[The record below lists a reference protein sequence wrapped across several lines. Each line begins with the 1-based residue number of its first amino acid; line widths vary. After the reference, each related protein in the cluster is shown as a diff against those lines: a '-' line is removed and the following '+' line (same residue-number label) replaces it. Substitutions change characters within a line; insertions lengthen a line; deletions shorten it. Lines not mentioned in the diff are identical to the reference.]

1 MLIYPYRNVCRL
13 IEAMPAR
20 LALAWLAVSLLGVGT
35 SELQGQTNRAVDVAL
50 SGEQTPQIKIQLA
63 AAQEDFTR
71 ALVTAT
77 NLPPGA
83 TATEFI
89 EYRLALQQLVRS
101 YQFQL
106 DDLAAVEST
115 RARIRDLERTM
126 HLWSG
131 FTEPPPYS
139 GTDGG

>member
-89 EYRLALQQLVRS
+89 EYRLAQQQLVRS

-106 DDLAAVEST
+106 DDLAAVEAP
-115 RARIRDLERTM
+115 RPD
-126 HLWSG
+126 
-131 FTEPPPYS
+131 P
-139 GTDGG
+139 